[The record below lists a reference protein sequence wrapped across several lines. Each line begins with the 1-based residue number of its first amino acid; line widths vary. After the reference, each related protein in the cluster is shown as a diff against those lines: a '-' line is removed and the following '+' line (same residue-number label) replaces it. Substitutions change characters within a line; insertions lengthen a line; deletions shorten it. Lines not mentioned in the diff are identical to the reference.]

1 MLAAA
6 LLTLTNI
13 VCMCIDKICVH
24 TRAASVNRAGEC
36 WDLSGAAVAMAL
48 AALAVVE
55 PRLQKT
61 LGRAVVRVVLQ
72 GRGGSVK

>member
-1 MLAAA
+1 
-6 LLTLTNI
+6 
-13 VCMCIDKICVH
+13 
-24 TRAASVNRAGEC
+24 VNRAGEC

-55 PRLQKT
+55 LRLQKT
-61 LGRAVVRVVLQ
+61 LGRAGVRVVLQ